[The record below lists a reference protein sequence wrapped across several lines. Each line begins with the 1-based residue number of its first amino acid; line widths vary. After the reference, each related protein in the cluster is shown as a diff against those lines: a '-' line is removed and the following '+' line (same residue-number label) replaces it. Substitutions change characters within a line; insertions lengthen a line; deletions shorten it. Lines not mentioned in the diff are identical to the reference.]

1 MRISDGHVVSFH
13 YTLSNPEGEV
23 MESTR
28 DGDPSLYLHGADN
41 LLPGL
46 EAELSDREAGE
57 RFQVTLPPERAYG
70 QRREGLTQR
79 VPSKYLKHAGRLRPG
94 QAVKLNTGQ
103 GVRTVTVLKVG
114 KFNVDVD
121 LNHPL
126 CGWTL
131 VFDVEILDVRTAT
144 PEELAHGHAH
154 GPGGHQHD

>member
-1 MRISDGHVVSFH
+1 MRISDRHVVSFH

-23 MESTR
+23 METSR
-28 DGDPSLYLHGADN
+28 DGEPSLYLHGADN

-46 EAELSDREAGE
+46 EEAMSGREAGE
-57 RFQVTLPPERAYG
+57 QFQVTLPPEQAYG
-70 QRREGLTQR
+70 QRREGLIQR
-79 VPSKYLKHAGRLRPG
+79 VPAKYLKHAGRLRPG
-94 QAVKLNTGQ
+94 QVVKLNTGQ

-131 VFDVEILDVRTAT
+131 VFDVEILDVRAAT
-144 PEELAHGHAH
+144 PDELAHGHAH
-154 GPGGHQHD
+154 GPGGHEHH